1 MLEYLTNYGTQN
13 INIITLSVGIVLA
26 FFLGL
31 FVCQIYRSTHRGMIY
46 DSSFLITLL
55 LMGPLITIIIVI
67 IGHNIALSIGL
78 VGSLS
83 IIRFRTVIKDSKEL
97 IYLLWAM
104 SIGLACGSEN
114 WMAIIVGTLI
124 IACLILIIYYFQ
136 YGTNYKKDLVLIISS
151 SENIDNN
158 KITNILDE
166 YKCNYNLRSID
177 KTGDRYQIVYE
188 LKNIILV
195 KNSSKDIME
204 KIEKEIKVENISILS
219 PNLTHPL

>member
-1 MLEYLTNYGTQN
+1 MKLTKSQPKQLIKEQLQRTLNETDVIKGPWPGSGEEEYESNPDEEEFQN
-13 INIITLSVGIVLA
+13 SAGSSKEEKDLVSITECA
-26 FFLGL
+26 NE
-31 FVCQIYRSTHRGMIY
+31 
-46 DSSFLITLL
+46 DDEE
-55 LMGPLITIIIVI
+55 
-67 IGHNIALSIGL
+67 
-78 VGSLS
+78 
-83 IIRFRTVIKDSKEL
+83 TVIKDSKEL

-166 YKCNYNLRSID
+166 YKCNYNLRSVD